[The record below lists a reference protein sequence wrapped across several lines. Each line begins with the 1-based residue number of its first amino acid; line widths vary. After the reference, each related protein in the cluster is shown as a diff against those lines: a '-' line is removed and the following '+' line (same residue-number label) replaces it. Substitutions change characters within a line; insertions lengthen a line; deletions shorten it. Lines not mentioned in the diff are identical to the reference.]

1 MKIMDLLDDVFSES
15 VEISPV
21 LARISPALAQRKSPE
36 TGHLSPIS
44 PFSPTPTDI
53 PIKSEKKN
61 DPGRTWAPNNPF
73 LCHCGF
79 STGWQRDGKPLCP
92 ACDGK
97 PPAGMP
103 EGPRLNDVDPGIPST
118 GPCLIC
124 GLPLDQ
130 DGGECWHRAFHMQ
143 AVKPPPEAAKAPTI
157 IEQARANISRV
168 ALSWLRENK
177 ADLRRHGWRP
187 SELWRRNKSK
197 GICWC
202 SIWGM
207 PGLSVVIETSGCLTF
222 HFIDSGRHLKQTAWP
237 KLNQKRSPYYER
249 HK

>member
-44 PFSPTPTDI
+44 PFSPTPT
-53 PIKSEKKN
+53 
-61 DPGRTWAPNNPF
+61 
-73 LCHCGF
+73 
-79 STGWQRDGKPLCP
+79 
-92 ACDGK
+92 
-97 PPAGMP
+97 
-103 EGPRLNDVDPGIPST
+103 
-118 GPCLIC
+118 
-124 GLPLDQ
+124 
-130 DGGECWHRAFHMQ
+130 
-143 AVKPPPEAAKAPTI
+143 I
-157 IEQARANISRV
+157 IEQARANISPV

-177 ADLRRHGWRP
+177 VQLRKQGWRP

-197 GICWC
+197 GIAWAGV
-202 SIWGM
+202 WNL
-207 PGLSVVIETSGCLTF
+207 PGLSVTIESAGSLSF
-222 HFIDSGRHLKQTAWP
+222 HFLTATGQTIKQTAWP